1 MWSCLILILALP
13 GALAGQH
20 IQEAPL
26 SAIRGDRCDVDVTD
40 RITVL
45 DTERSLV
52 RLFRSDG
59 TELRSV
65 GGQGWDNDQ
74 FDSPRGIWARNSVD
88 VFVADYGNHRIQRF
102 DRSLN
107 FVSSFSTRESSNPDV
122 RFGYPTDVAL
132 SRLGDLFICDSENS
146 RILKVSRLSKVDRY
160 FGGFDAGKGRLITP
174 SRIALGPRDHVYVLD
189 GFRIA
194 VFDNFGN
201 YLDDLGTGQLREPI
215 ALDGD
220 QDVVVVVDSVGLWFF
235 GMNDRSLA
243 RIPLDE
249 LQIGFSSVRDVA
261 VSPGRV
267 FLMTDQGMHV
277 LDSPSLDK

>member
-1 MWSCLILILALP
+1 MRFCLVFILALP
-13 GALAGQH
+13 GTLASLH
-20 IQEAPL
+20 SQEVPL
-26 SAIRGDRCDVDVTD
+26 SAIRGDRCDVDVAD
-40 RITVL
+40 RITVI

-74 FDSPRGIWARNSVD
+74 FDSPRAIWARNGVD
-88 VFVADYGNHRIQRF
+88 IFVADYGNHRIQRF

-107 FVSSFSTRESSNPDV
+107 FVSSFSTRESSNPDE

-132 SRLGDLFICDSENS
+132 SRLGDLFICDTENS

-160 FGGFDAGKGRLITP
+160 FGGFDAGKGRLIAP
-174 SRIALGPRDHVYVLD
+174 SRLTLGPRDHVYVLD
-189 GFRIA
+189 GSRIA

-201 YLDDLGTGQLREPI
+201 YLDDLGTGQLRDPV

-235 GMNDRSLA
+235 GGNDRSLA
-243 RIPLDE
+243 RIPLYE
-249 LQIGFSSVRDVA
+249 LQIGFSLVRDVV

-267 FLMTDQGMHV
+267 FLMTDKGMHM